1 MRAVNLLPPDT
12 RGASKVSA
20 DLGAGPEAKGG
31 AGPFVVL
38 GVLAACVAGAA
49 GYVLTDNTVKQRQAD
64 LAEVTGPAS
73 RRSQSQAAQLK
84 PYADF
89 DALARARVQ
98 TVKDLAGSRFD
109 WEQALR
115 DLSRA
120 IPQDVTLKSLD
131 GDIAN
136 GAGGARRPAARR
148 DLRARDHDH
157 RAAPPG
163 RPQVARLMARLG
175 DIDGV
180 TRVSL
185 SKSDGREVDERRR
198 RRRRRAR
205 QRSATRLPCGT
216 GKRPAFEVVMFFE
229 KAAAAVATTPTTST
243 GAAAPRRRPTP
254 TPDRRRPA
262 GHDRRRRRPRRGRGD
277 PVSRTYPHPARRG
290 RGPRRRRRLL
300 EARARAQARARP
312 PARAGGRRRRRP
324 SSPRRRA

>member
-49 GYVLTDNTVKQRQAD
+49 GFVLTDNTVKQRGAD
-64 LAEVTGPAS
+64 LTQAQA
-73 RRSQSQAAQLK
+73 SQAALQAQANQLK

-89 DALARARVQ
+89 DAAARARVQ

-120 IPQDVTLKSLD
+120 IPQDVTLKSLT
-131 GDIAN
+131 GDLN
-136 GAGGARRPAARR
+136 SSGGASSTP
-148 DLRARDHDH
+148 LRTAI
-157 RAAPPG
+157 AAPALTIQG
-163 RPQVARLMARLG
+163 CASGQTEVARLMGRLG

-185 SKSDGREVDERRR
+185 SKSAAAQVDAASDATGPSNQRRN
-198 RRRRRAR
+198 A
-205 QRSATRLPCGT
+205 LPCGA
-216 GKRPAFEVVMFFE
+216 GKRPAFEIVMFFE
-229 KAAAAVATTPTTST
+229 KASAAVATTPTTST
-243 GAAAPRRRPTP
+243 GAVSATP
-254 TPDRRRPA
+254 TPAPTASATPEGTTALKPA
-262 GHDRRRRRPRRGRGD
+262 PKEGA
-277 PVSRTYPHPARRG
+277 SK
-290 RGPRRRRRLL
+290 
-300 EARARAQARARP
+300 
-312 PARAGGRRRRRP
+312 
-324 SSPRRRA
+324 

>member
-64 LAEVTGPAS
+64 LGQAQA
-73 RRSQSQAAQLK
+73 RQAALQNQAAKLK

-89 DALARARVQ
+89 DASARARVQ

-120 IPQDVTLKSLD
+120 IPQDVTLKSLQ
-131 GDIAN
+131 GDISS
-136 GAGGARRPAARR
+136 GAGGAGGLRGAISSPAISISGC
-148 DLRARDHDH
+148 
-157 RAAPPG
+157 APG
-163 RPQVARLMARLG
+163 QTQVARLMARLG

-185 SKSDGREVDERRR
+185 SKSAAAEVTMAGDMAETQAARMARRN
-198 RRRRRAR
+198 A
-205 QRSATRLPCGT
+205 APCGT

-229 KAAAAVATTPTTST
+229 KATAAVSTTPTTST
-243 GAAAPRRRPTP
+243 GTVSATP
-254 TPDRRRPA
+254 TPSATPTATPA
-262 GHDRRRRRPRRGRGD
+262 G
-277 PVSRTYPHPARRG
+277 TTAQNPA
-290 RGPRRRRRLL
+290 
-300 EARARAQARARP
+300 EATK
-312 PARAGGRRRRRP
+312 
-324 SSPRRRA
+324 